1 MLPMTTPTPAGDPVD
16 AALLQAKCAD
26 LEAQL
31 AALGKELEE
40 TKAKQSEA
48 EKFREVAARAQA
60 DLQNAK
66 ARMERERDELGSFAI
81 GTVLKRLLPV
91 VDNFQRA
98 FGHLPEALKGDEWAK
113 GVSAIEQD
121 LVKILAEIGLKKM
134 ESLGQPAD
142 PEKHEVLTAGPGAQG
157 VITEV
162 FEDGYELK
170 GKVLRV
176 AKVKVGD
183 GTK

>member
-1 MLPMTTPTPAGDPVD
+1 MMKNDPMDTS
-16 AALLQAKCAD
+16 LLQAKCAD

-31 AALGKELEE
+31 AALGQELEE
-40 TKAKQSEA
+40 AKAKQAEA

-66 ARMERERDELGSFAI
+66 ARLERDREELGSFA
-81 GTVLKRLLPV
+81 VASMLKRLLPV

-98 FGHLPEALKGDEWAK
+98 FGHLPPALKGDEWVK
-113 GVSAIEQD
+113 GVQAIEQD
-121 LVKILAEIGLKKM
+121 LLKILSEIGLKKM
-134 ESLGQPAD
+134 DSLGQPTN
-142 PEKHEVLTAGPGAQG
+142 PEKHEVLTAGPGAESL
-157 VITEV
+157 ITEV
-162 FEDGYELK
+162 FEDGYELH

-183 GTK
+183 GSK